1 MLRRR
6 KDDIINGKKL
16 IELPKRTVEV
26 VSCLF
31 DASERTFY
39 ESLENKMD
47 EVLEKLLNQD
57 KGNKYISVL
66 LLLLRLRQ
74 GMQSIFVHFYRLPN
88 GDI

>member
-16 IELPKRTVEV
+16 IELPQRTVEV
-26 VSCLF
+26 ISCPF
-31 DASERTFY
+31 DAAERTFY
-39 ESLENKMD
+39 EALENKMD

-57 KGNKYISVL
+57 KGSKYISVL

-74 GMQSIFVHFYRLPN
+74 GMYPKSCSFIQTP
-88 GDI
+88 